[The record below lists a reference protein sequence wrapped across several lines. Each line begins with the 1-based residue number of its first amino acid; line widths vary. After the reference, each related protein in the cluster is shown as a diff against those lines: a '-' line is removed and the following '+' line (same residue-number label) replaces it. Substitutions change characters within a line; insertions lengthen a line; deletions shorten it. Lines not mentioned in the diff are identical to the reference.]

1 MQSNVAAYLLK
12 HSSCCEHAYDAF
24 KVAYIGSL
32 LRFGRVSVWVC
43 LNLKSQILMKCPG
56 EPYQKGFP
64 AAHTCA
70 RERSIMLISGDADGI
85 NAGADVIWQMG
96 SVMPVYWGLSNRLVL
111 VKCTLRRLCR
121 VFIVPLRNTDSL
133 LRASL
138 HLFVQGKSIIRN
150 DQISAAL
157 ILSLYSV
164 WHSLQLQ
171 DRESSRQCV
180 LGTALF

>member
-32 LRFGRVSVWVC
+32 LRFGTVPVCVSQPEESD
-43 LNLKSQILMKCPG
+43 LNEVPWWAIS
-56 EPYQKGFP
+56 KGLSH
-64 AAHTCA
+64 HTHTRA

-96 SVMPVYWGLSNRLVL
+96 SLMPVYWGLSNRLVL